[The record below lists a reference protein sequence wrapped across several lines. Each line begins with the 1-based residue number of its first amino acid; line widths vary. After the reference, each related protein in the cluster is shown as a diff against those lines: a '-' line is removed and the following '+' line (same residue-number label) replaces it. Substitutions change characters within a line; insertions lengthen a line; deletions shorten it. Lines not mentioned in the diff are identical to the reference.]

1 MCALPIEILHAAHEL
16 RVRLRLLRVVTLR
29 TCLARAVVHR
39 ILRLAPHRI
48 VVLPL
53 NVVFADLRAAYEV
66 TILDQLDRQ
75 IARLM
80 VLLEVGNF
88 LLLLRR

>member
-1 MCALPIEILHAAHEL
+1 MRALPIEILHAAHEL

-29 TCLARAVVHR
+29 TCRACTVVHR
-39 ILRLAPHRI
+39 TLRLAPHRI
-48 VVLPL
+48 VMLTL

-66 TILDQLDRQ
+66 TIMDQLDRQ
-75 IARLM
+75 IARLV
-80 VLLEVGNF
+80 VLLQVRNF